1 MKQSNSED
9 ELTISR
15 TSESSIS
22 MAVISLFGG
31 SLAFLSLFDRI
42 VIDRTNAESVGQYAF
57 GTVLAPW
64 PNRIPGGTYNYL
76 GTPYKTDALDASGNA
91 IHGLLRQRKM
101 VLRERGEAFV
111 LLGYKFGEDEVYPFA
126 VDLEIRYELDSEG
139 LAVTAIAKN
148 LTGQIVPFAIGFH
161 PYFATEGPFVL
172 RTNGT
177 ELIKTD
183 ERLIPNGTQKLAEA
197 FELDFHT
204 ELAFDGCVLANQ
216 AHIEFESYSVLID
229 ASDNLPYLMVYRPPM
244 SVLKSGGKSLALEP
258 MSHPTN
264 VFQSDIESALL
275 SALETKSYFFRVRTR

>member
-1 MKQSNSED
+1 
-9 ELTISR
+9 
-15 TSESSIS
+15 

-42 VIDRTNAESVGQYAF
+42 VIDRSNAESVGQYAF

-64 PNRIPGGTYNYL
+64 PNRIPGGTYKL
-76 GTPYKTDALDASGNA
+76 FGQEYKTDVLDSSGNA
-91 IHGLLRQRKM
+91 NHGLLRKRKM
-101 VLRERGEAFV
+101 ELRERGEAFV
-111 LLGYKFGEDEVYPFA
+111 LLGYEFGGDEVYPFA
-126 VDLEIRYELDSEG
+126 VDLQVRYELNSQG

-183 ERLIPNGTQKLAEA
+183 ERLIPNGTQKLDSA

-204 ELAFDGCVLANQ
+204 EQAFDGCVVANH
-216 AHIEFESYSVLID
+216 ARIEFDNHSVLIE

-244 SVLKSGGKSLALEP
+244 TVLESSGQSLAVEP

-264 VFQSDIESALL
+264 VFQSAIETTLL
-275 SALETKSYFFRVRTR
+275 AGLETKTYFFNVRTR